1 MMKRK
6 VIALIVTM
14 FLFIVLFISGYLY
27 YLNNPYMQIRTE
39 ITPIDDE
46 TYQTL
51 GTLEYV
57 EHPDQKNFR
66 KMLFTFKFKYSNQ
79 VENINT
85 EMSESIRNLLSSNVY
100 WTGEGFEYDNIDKKE
115 YIVQEEI
122 VLYTGEIT
130 EEEIKE
136 RLKEGVFVVKW
147 IEDGEEKQK
156 EYNIGETV
164 MFIQ

>member
-1 MMKRK
+1 MKRK

>member
-1 MMKRK
+1 
-6 VIALIVTM
+6 
-14 FLFIVLFISGYLY
+14 
-27 YLNNPYMQIRTE
+27 MQIRTE

-51 GTLEYV
+51 GALEYV

>member
-1 MMKRK
+1 MKRK

-51 GTLEYV
+51 GALEYV

>member
-1 MMKRK
+1 
-6 VIALIVTM
+6 
-14 FLFIVLFISGYLY
+14 
-27 YLNNPYMQIRTE
+27 MQIRTE